1 METVICPNCGS
12 LISIPKTMP
21 VSVTCKKCSESFGVE
36 YDYAEVGFFWKNQD
50 EIQRFFGKTS

>member
-21 VSVTCKKCSESFGVE
+21 VSVTCKNAVSHLALNMIMPKLDFLEKS
-36 YDYAEVGFFWKNQD
+36 
-50 EIQRFFGKTS
+50 R